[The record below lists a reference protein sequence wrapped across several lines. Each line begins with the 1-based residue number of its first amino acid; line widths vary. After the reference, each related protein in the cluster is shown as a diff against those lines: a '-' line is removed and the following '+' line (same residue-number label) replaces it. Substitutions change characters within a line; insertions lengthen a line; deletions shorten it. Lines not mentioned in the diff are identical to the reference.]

1 MTSHTPRKLPP
12 QAPILKGISDDD
24 RFLIPSPA
32 SKLPFGCHA
41 ERCYLGRSRPIIS
54 LSFFETFVLVCIPNN
69 DGLLDSVMYQTE
81 WRPREFVLTRP
92 DNSDFWNT
100 SANNRQLFVVDRMEI
115 YYVEEFHVKGVA
127 QLATNFCPRLQLLQ
141 CCVQSDIP

>member
-81 WRPREFVLTRP
+81 WRPREFVLTRQFRFLEHFSEQP
-92 DNSDFWNT
+92 T
-100 SANNRQLFVVDRMEI
+100 VFVVDRMEM

-127 QLATNFCPRLQLLQ
+127 HLATNFCPRLQLLQ